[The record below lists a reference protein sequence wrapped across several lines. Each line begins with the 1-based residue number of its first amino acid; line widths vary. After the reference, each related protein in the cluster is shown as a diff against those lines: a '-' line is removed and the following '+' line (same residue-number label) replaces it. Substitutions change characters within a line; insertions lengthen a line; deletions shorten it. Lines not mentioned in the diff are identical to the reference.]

1 MSQRNEQERRREVE
15 QWQRSGQP
23 AGRYASAHGYSA
35 TSLLKWAAAARR
47 EHAFVRLEVSEAPRL
62 GPSSDVIVE
71 IGAARVRVAKGFD
84 AAVLRQVV
92 AALSA
97 SEGS

>member
-1 MSQRNEQERRREVE
+1 MEL
-15 QWQRSGQP
+15 WQRSGQP
-23 AGRYASAHGYSA
+23 AGRYAAAHGYSA
-35 TSLLKWAAAARR
+35 SSLLKWATAARR
-47 EHAFVRLEVSEAPRL
+47 EHAFVRLEVAEAPQPD
-62 GPSSDVIVE
+62 PSSDVIVE
-71 IGAARVRVAKGFD
+71 VGSARVRVAKGFD